1 MLLAID
7 TSTQWMGLALYDG
20 VQIVSETVWQTH
32 NHHTVELAPSIQ
44 EMLTRCGLRPA
55 DLEAIGVALG
65 PGSFTSL
72 RIGLAVAKGMALA
85 LHIPIFGV
93 PSLDVVAA
101 SEPISDLPMAAVLQ
115 AGRGRLAVRWYTCL
129 LGTRWQ
135 AQGDAQLT
143 NVELLSDLIRK
154 PTLVIGELNAHERQV
169 LNRKRKNVV
178 LASPAHAVRRPA
190 FLAELAWERWQSGA
204 IDDPVTLSPIYL
216 HVAEAIPE

>member
-20 VQIVSETVWQTH
+20 VQIVGETVWQTH

-44 EMLTRCGLRPA
+44 EMLTRCGLRPT
-55 DLEAIGVALG
+55 DLKAIGVALG

-85 LHIPIFGV
+85 LHIPIIGV
-93 PSLDVVAA
+93 PSLDIVAA
-101 SEPISDLPMAAVLQ
+101 SEPISDLPMTAVLQ

-169 LNRKRKNVV
+169 LSRKRKNVV
-178 LASPAHAVRRPA
+178 LASPAHAVRRPG

-204 IDDPVTLSPIYL
+204 IDDPITLSPIYL
-216 HVAEAIPE
+216 HVAEVIPE